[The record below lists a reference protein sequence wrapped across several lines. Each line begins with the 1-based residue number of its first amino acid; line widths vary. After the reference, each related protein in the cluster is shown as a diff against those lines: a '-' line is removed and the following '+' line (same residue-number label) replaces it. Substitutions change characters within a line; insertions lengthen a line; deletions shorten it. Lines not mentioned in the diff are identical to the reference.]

1 MARCPILTK
10 FYWCACII
18 VCLYSIAFLRPLC
31 SCTHKCDVKFR
42 FRCSTRRVRFSGRN
56 ERWARDGTAT
66 HLINHLILLLCRLTF
81 HLFRFISC
89 ITAPFS
95 KRRREGKKSEQP
107 VDVHLW
113 GPGRQRRHRGGC
125 TLSGGGVSL
134 TAALK
139 LFLHQVFELRLRAH
153 IAGLQPA
160 DYRHSRTLCLFV
172 FTLSALSEP
181 ERAGLFYNRPSCRI
195 NLCHG
200 DSPWATAS
208 THCLWQRTERPHGQ
222 EGRTGQ
228 LPHCGAFSVTWKY
241 RRCVCATWCATY
253 SAFGVH
259 SLTQS
264 LTQSSTLVWTHAAF
278 TFTSVALWHTNT
290 RQRWKVLRGLSYS
303 QLRMGQFRCVLGCSG
318 KRRSN
323 LSIRLGE
330 SSQRK
335 FQAQSQS

>member
-1 MARCPILTK
+1 MPYCDQVLLARLHHCASLQHCLPQAIVLMRSQMRRKVSFRMLDEASEILWPEWTMSLWRDGDTPNK
-10 FYWCACII
+10 SPHPSAMQVDISFVPLRFMYHC
-18 VCLYSIAFLRPLC
+18 AFLQ
-31 SCTHKCDVKFR
+31 S
-42 FRCSTRRVRFSGRN
+42 SQG
-56 ERWARDGTAT
+56 
-66 HLINHLILLLCRLTF
+66 
-81 HLFRFISC
+81 
-89 ITAPFS
+89 
-95 KRRREGKKSEQP
+95 GKNSEQP
-107 VDVHLW
+107 VDVHVW

-125 TLSGGGVSL
+125 SLSGGGVSL

-139 LFLHQVFELRLRAH
+139 LFLHQVFELWLRAH

-160 DYRHSRTLCLFV
+160 DYSHSPTLCLFV

-200 DSPWATAS
+200 DSPRATAS
-208 THCLWQRTERPHGQ
+208 THCLWQRTERPHGL

-241 RRCVCATWCATY
+241 RLCVSVTWCATY

-264 LTQSSTLVWTHAAF
+264 LTQSSTLVGTHAAF
-278 TFTSVALWHTNT
+278 TFTSGALWHTNT
-290 RQRWKVLRGLSYS
+290 RQCWKGLRGLSYS

-330 SSQRK
+330 NSQRM